1 MGIEFKIDTEAGVV
15 YTVGRGNVSF
25 EEFKEH
31 RRKLNSHPDFNK
43 EFFHLVDYREATID
57 RSADEARQSA
67 KIRLLAKVAIVAR
80 EKSYPFARRYYGWTE
95 EEGAVMV
102 FHDMA
107 SAREWLGL
115 PPEEE

>member
-1 MGIEFKIDTEAGVV
+1 MDITFKIDVEAGVV

-25 EEFKEH
+25 EEIQEF
-31 RRKLNSHPDFNK
+31 RSKLASHPDFNK
-43 EFFHLVDYREATID
+43 EFFHLVDYREVTME
-57 RSADEARQSA
+57 RSTDQAMSSARSRLFA
-67 KIRLLAKVAIVAR
+67 KLAIVVG
-80 EKSYPFARRYYGWTE
+80 EMSYGFARMFYGWS

-102 FHDMA
+102 FKDMP